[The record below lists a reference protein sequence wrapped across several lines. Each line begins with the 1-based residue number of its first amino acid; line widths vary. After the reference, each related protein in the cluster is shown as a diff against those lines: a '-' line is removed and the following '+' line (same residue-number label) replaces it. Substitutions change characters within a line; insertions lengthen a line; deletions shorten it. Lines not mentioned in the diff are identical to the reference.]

1 MPAFPGRATILVVVP
16 MVLLAA
22 CGREEPDAAIWSRQ
36 WEALVAIV
44 PAEADIG
51 SPPDTDLC
59 RDTLAA
65 LREQSAEL
73 SPAPNATITELVHE
87 WVSIAEAAFFG
98 CPPQN
103 EDVASF
109 EEAYQEMERIA
120 ESVETALANE
130 G

>member
-1 MPAFPGRATILVVVP
+1 MPASPGRATILVVVS
-16 MVLLAA
+16 MILLAA
-22 CGREEPDAAIWSRQ
+22 CGGEEPDAARWSRQ
-36 WEALVAIV
+36 WEELIAVV
-44 PAEADIG
+44 PAETEIG
-51 SPPDTDLC
+51 SPPDTALC

-73 SPAPNATITELVHE
+73 SPAPSATITELVNE

-98 CPPQN
+98 CPPQG
-103 EDVASF
+103 EDLASF

-120 ESVETALANE
+120 ESVETALANQ